1 MTSRIRSEIMNIM
14 INPSIMHY
22 HGTVML
28 CSSSSSRNAPRTPKS
43 LSIWSIHQLRDVLIS
58 ESRMSRTRKQL
69 MQSVVFHLTRR
80 TPRPCVWTPAL
91 LRIQS
96 GMLMV
101 LGSDLCQSSVWRGSL
116 KHHDKQSDVK
126 DLSQTGRKTT
136 LACFYF
142 DKHYLPF
149 LKLLN
154 SHFSWIWKWFIIFI
168 IWSKCLDCFYIL
180 LAIRSETGQNKNR

>member
-1 MTSRIRSEIMNIM
+1 MHDLTDQVRDYEHHDQPLNNALSRD
-14 INPSIMHY
+14 
-22 HGTVML
+22 VML

-69 MQSVVFHLTRR
+69 MQSVVFH
-80 TPRPCVWTPAL
+80 PRPCVWTPAL

-101 LGSDLCQSSVWRGSL
+101 LGSDLRQSSAWRWSL

-136 LACFYF
+136 WTVFILINTIC
-142 DKHYLPF
+142 
-149 LKLLN
+149 
-154 SHFSWIWKWFIIFI
+154 HF
-168 IWSKCLDCFYIL
+168 
-180 LAIRSETGQNKNR
+180 